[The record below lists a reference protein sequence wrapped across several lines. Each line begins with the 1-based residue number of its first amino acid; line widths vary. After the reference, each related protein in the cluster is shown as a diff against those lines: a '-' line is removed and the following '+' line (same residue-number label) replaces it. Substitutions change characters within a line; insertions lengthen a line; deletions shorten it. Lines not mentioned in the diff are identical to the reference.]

1 MEILT
6 KKNFIIALIFII
18 NINYISSN
26 TGICKTIDNCLRCPN
41 ENRCLICKFGYRM
54 NEDRSKCIKRS
65 KITNPVETSSNGTKP
80 KKLTDFFE
88 NMRNLNKTSTKI
100 IKSLNYKNKTS
111 ETSETSNKSFI
122 SSNKGSTSSNK
133 ASASTDK
140 DSTPST
146 KASALKPQLRQI
158 RPQLHQI
165 KLLLHQ
171 IKLLL
176 HQIKFLLL
184 LIKPRL

>member
-146 KASALKPQLRQI
+146 KASASINKASTSSNKASALTNKASSFSN
-158 RPQLHQI
+158 
-165 KLLLHQ
+165 KASASSN
-171 IKLLL
+171 KAST
-176 HQIKFLLL
+176 FN
-184 LIKPRL
+184 